1 MSVRTALVIAA
12 TVFATGF
19 SLAATP
25 ALAATKNADKAA
37 CSEHVKKMNEM
48 KTSAE
53 REAYCK
59 EHEDCMSHHCTKYA
73 ASHKKSGTKKK
84 AAAPAP
90 ATPPPAN

>member
-1 MSVRTALVIAA
+1 M
-12 TVFATGF
+12 
-19 SLAATP
+19 
-25 ALAATKNADKAA
+25 K
-37 CSEHVKKMNEM
+37 EM

>member
-1 MSVRTALVIAA
+1 MSVRTVLVIAA

-19 SLAATP
+19 SLAAT
-25 ALAATKNADKAA
+25 AATPKNADKAA
-37 CSEHVKKMNEM
+37 CTEHVKKMKEM

>member
-1 MSVRTALVIAA
+1 
-12 TVFATGF
+12 
-19 SLAATP
+19 
-25 ALAATKNADKAA
+25 
-37 CSEHVKKMNEM
+37 MNEM